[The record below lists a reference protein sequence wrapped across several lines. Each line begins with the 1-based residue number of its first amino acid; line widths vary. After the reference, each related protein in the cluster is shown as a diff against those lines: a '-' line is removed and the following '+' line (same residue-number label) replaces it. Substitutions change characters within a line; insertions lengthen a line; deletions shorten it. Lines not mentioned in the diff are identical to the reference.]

1 MSRAALLGETAHE
14 SIFHVV
20 WMVPDSLLKNFQ
32 ALTMTQRVGVIVLL
46 ALALAT
52 IPVLMMM
59 GREPDLVVLY
69 SQLEPPDTRSII
81 QELGKLSVSYE
92 VGEGGNVI
100 KVPAERVHELR
111 LQLASLGLPESAGVG
126 FEIFDRTTMG
136 ATPFTQQMN
145 YRRALQ
151 GELARTI
158 SQISQVERVRVH
170 LVIPEKRLFSSEQ
183 KAARAAV
190 VLTLKRG
197 LPIGGSQVQGIV
209 HLVASSVEGLDP
221 GQVTVVDNHGKVL
234 SDNAGDSDVQMTAS
248 QIETQRRVEHDLEQR
263 VQTMLDQVLGQDKS
277 VVRVTAPLEF
287 RQVEIT
293 EESFDPNSQVVR
305 SENRSQEKIIEQ
317 GGAQGVPGVRTN
329 VPNDLTASTGGSPKE
344 AKRKNETL
352 NYELNRKVSKIIE
365 PTGAIKRLSV
375 AVLVDGTYEAGN
387 GAEGNADGNEEAK
400 KYLPRS
406 EQEIQNLIQII
417 KKSVGFN
424 ESRGDQIEVVNVPF
438 ENSVVPPGEEGMPG
452 NVHAFLAT
460 WGGFLKPILFFV
472 LGLLVIWFV
481 IRPVALNLSKPLA
494 EPALLVSDGLPA
506 TVAEVEA
513 QIRETPQE
521 MAIKLAA
528 QNPASA
534 AHVIRT
540 WIKEEQGEKS

>member
-1 MSRAALLGETAHE
+1 M
-14 SIFHVV
+14 VV
-20 WMVPDSLLKNFQ
+20 LVPDSLLRNFQ
-32 ALTMTQRVGVIVLL
+32 ALNLTQRIGVVVVL

-59 GREPDLVVLY
+59 GKEPDLVVLY
-69 SQLEPPDTRSII
+69 SHLEPDDTRAIV

-92 VGEGGNVI
+92 VGESGNVI

-170 LVIPEKRLFSSEQ
+170 LVIPEKRLFSSDQ

-197 LPIGGSQVQGIV
+197 SPLGGAQVQGIV
-209 HLVASSVEGLDP
+209 HLVASSVEGLEAS
-221 GQVTVVDNHGKVL
+221 QVTVVDNHGKVL
-234 SDNAGDSDVQMTAS
+234 SQNAGDDDAHMTAS

-305 SENRSQEKIIEQ
+305 SENRSQEKVMEQ
-317 GGAQGVPGVRTN
+317 GGSRRPEQGVPGVSSN
-329 VPNDLTASTGGSPKE
+329 VPSGQTAGGSVGGGQKE

-352 NYELNRKVSKIIE
+352 NYELNRKVSKIVE

-375 AVLVDGTYEAGN
+375 AVLVDGTYEAGA
-387 GAEGNADGNEEAK
+387 GADGKSDGNEDGK
-400 KYLPRS
+400 KYVPRT
-406 EQEIQNLIQII
+406 EQEIQSLIQIV

-424 ESRGDQIEVVNVPF
+424 EERGDQIEVVNVPF
-438 ENSVVPPGEEGMPG
+438 EATVVPAGEEGVTG
-452 NVHAFLAT
+452 AVQSFVAT
-460 WGGFLKPILFFV
+460 WGGFLKPVLFFV

-481 IRPVALNLSKPLA
+481 IRPVALNLSKPMSEPTLLA
-494 EPALLVSDGLPA
+494 SEGLPA

-513 QIRETPQE
+513 QISETPQE
-521 MAIKLAA
+521 MAIKMAA

-540 WIKEEQGEKS
+540 WIKDEQGEKA